1 MAAASQTIAAMPAGD
16 VTFADNEIAFGKT
29 FHEIADAFDDA
40 DELVPD
46 GHRDGDGLLGPGIPV
61 IYMYVRPA
69 DRGFQDPDEHV
80 IPLHVGHRRFLEP
93 ESRLGL
99 RLHHSLHRF
108 LHGPKLT
115 AARKMSILRVIESF
129 EMMDE
134 MPATLEQPASE
145 TVKPRSVFILRF
157 ISTVVLWSVAL
168 AIAFSGYEVL
178 FWLLISAFGLV
189 ALLEF
194 YRMLDH
200 ANLPNFKITGL
211 ICGGIMLAGSF
222 YYFSKVG
229 PAQSYDFE
237 LSVLLFFLLTVFTR
251 QMFAR
256 LKHDEPLRTMAY
268 TLFGLLY
275 VLWLFNFITKILY
288 LTPRAADGT
297 VTGQF
302 YVLYLIA
309 VTKFS
314 DMGAYLTG
322 SAIGRHLMSPHIS
335 AKKTWE
341 GFFGALVFALLC
353 SLALFKLMPGHLSML
368 TWTHATVLGLLLGF
382 AAIIGDLGESIIK
395 RSTGVKDSG
404 GLLPGIGGALD
415 LIDSLLF
422 TAPLL
427 FFYLRLVIRVS

>member
-1 MAAASQTIAAMPAGD
+1 MPVA
-16 VTFADNEIAFGKT
+16 
-29 FHEIADAFDDA
+29 
-40 DELVPD
+40 
-46 GHRDGDGLLGPGIPV
+46 
-61 IYMYVRPA
+61 
-69 DRGFQDPDEHV
+69 
-80 IPLHVGHRRFLEP
+80 
-93 ESRLGL
+93 
-99 RLHHSLHRF
+99 
-108 LHGPKLT
+108 
-115 AARKMSILRVIESF
+115 
-129 EMMDE
+129 
-134 MPATLEQPASE
+134 LEQPASQAA
-145 TVKPRSVFILRF
+145 TPRSVFILRF
-157 ISTVVLWSVAL
+157 ISTVALWSVAL

-178 FWLLISAFGLV
+178 FWLLISAFGLL
-189 ALLEF
+189 ALWEF

-200 ANLPNFKITGL
+200 AALPNFKITGL
-211 ICGGIMLAGSF
+211 ICGAIMLVGSF

-237 LSVLLFFLLTVFTR
+237 LAVLLFFLLTVFTR

-288 LTPRAADGT
+288 LTPRANGA
-297 VTGQF
+297 VSGQF

-322 SAIGRHLMSPHIS
+322 SAVGRHLMSPHIS

-341 GFFGALVFALLC
+341 GFFGALGLALLC
-353 SLALFKLMPGHLSML
+353 SLALFKLMPGHLSAL
-368 TWTHATVLGLLLGF
+368 TWTHATVLGLVLGF
-382 AAIIGDLGESIIK
+382 AAVIGDLAESIVK

-427 FFYLRLVIRVS
+427 FFYLRLVIRVG